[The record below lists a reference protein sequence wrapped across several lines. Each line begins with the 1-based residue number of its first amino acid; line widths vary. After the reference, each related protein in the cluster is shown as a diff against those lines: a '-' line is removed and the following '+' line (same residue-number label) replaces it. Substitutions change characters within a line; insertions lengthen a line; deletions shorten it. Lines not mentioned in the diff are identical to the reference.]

1 VVPPQESS
9 SQRYTLVYDGE
20 CRVCTRSVDVV
31 RRWDTSAEIDI
42 VAYQDAGVILRFPW
56 IPTHAFGEAMQ
67 LVGPSGETWQ
77 GAAAVEQ
84 LLMILPR
91 GRWVAWIYK
100 IPLVRSLA
108 DRLYRWFAR
117 NRYRLGCG
125 QHCAPH

>member
-1 VVPPQESS
+1 VVPTQESS

-56 IPTHAFGEAMQ
+56 IPAHAFDEAMQ

-91 GRWVAWIYK
+91 GRWVAWIYR

-108 DRLYRWFAR
+108 DRFYRWFAR